1 MAVQMKT
8 IKEKMGTVAN
18 IRKVTRAMEMVS
30 TSKMKRTLEQRE
42 KSLLFAEE
50 ARNLLVNL
58 HHRHHLDH
66 PLFSEKEGDKV
77 LVLVVASNRGLCG
90 AYNTNVDRTFGELLE
105 TYDREKVEVV
115 GVGKEVQ
122 KIALRHN
129 VPLIA
134 NFEEFSEIYEA
145 DEARSLLNF
154 LLEKFSTNEYKKVLI
169 VYTEFINSLSF
180 RPRVRSLIPLNVDE
194 FELSAKEDERDY
206 LFEPSKVDVLN
217 YVVDYVI
224 LTVLY
229 QYLLE
234 SLASEHSSRVMA
246 MKNASDN
253 AQEMLEGLVVSFN
266 RARQAAITQ
275 EIAEIVGAL
284 SALSS

>member
-1 MAVQMKT
+1 MAMQMKT

-50 ARNLLVNL
+50 ARKLLVNL
-58 HHRHHLDH
+58 HYRHHLDH
-66 PLFSEKEGDKV
+66 PLFSEKEGEKI
-77 LVLVVASNRGLCG
+77 LILVVASNRGLCG
-90 AYNTNVDRTFGELLE
+90 AYNANVDRTFSELLE

-134 NFEEFSEIYEA
+134 NFEEFSEIYGA

-154 LLEKFSTNEYKKVLI
+154 LLEKFSTNEYRKVLI

-206 LFEPSKVDVLN
+206 LFEPSKEDVLN

-253 AQEMLEGLVVSFN
+253 AQEMLEELVISFN